1 MLAFALS
8 SRRGVIKGR
17 ANSHRNIVVVDMS
30 SRERL
35 EELLG
40 VCGISGS
47 ARIPAD
53 RGYSTGYLHGVEGD
67 LADHELLQCIESS
80 VTVVCAVRCGKAVTL
95 RFASPVPTKQAA
107 FGAPRPAPTPAG
119 QQASARSAS
128 PSADSNASPVTLAVP
143 QLRDDPRDAIFASQQ
158 LTLPA
163 VGKLLP
169 SDSPLKV
176 ICLQASGLQKTSGHR
191 G

>member
-1 MLAFALS
+1 MLTFALS
-8 SRRGVIKGR
+8 PRRGVIKVR
-17 ANSHRNIVVVDMS
+17 ANSHQNIVVVDMS

-35 EELLG
+35 EELFG

-95 RFASPVPTKQAA
+95 RFASPVPTKQVSIFKLRCRVRPAR
-107 FGAPRPAPTPAG
+107 PRPLLCMHCGRFFMQQPPAG
-119 QQASARSAS
+119 T
-128 PSADSNASPVTLAVP
+128 PNAA
-143 QLRDDPRDAIFASQQ
+143 
-158 LTLPA
+158 
-163 VGKLLP
+163 
-169 SDSPLKV
+169 
-176 ICLQASGLQKTSGHR
+176 
-191 G
+191 